1 MIRLS
6 LLSCLLF
13 TSCLTPDTQP
23 VIDSVMEWKRIED
36 AELAKHR
43 SLAMV
48 AKFSNDPAEQLE
60 MSSNYMLL
68 LNKHSAVS
76 DEFATSLVDWARK
89 VGQYDPAYAEKTV
102 DQMLDVYIKI
112 KEAIGNE

>member
-1 MIRLS
+1 MIRLT
-6 LLSCLLF
+6 LLGCLLL
-13 TSCLTPDTQP
+13 TSCSTPDTQP

-48 AKFSNDPAEQLE
+48 TKFSNDPAEQLQ
-60 MSSNYMLL
+60 MSASYMLL
-68 LNKHSAVS
+68 LNKHSTVS
-76 DEFATSLVDWARK
+76 DEFATALVDWARK

-102 DQMLDVYIKI
+102 DQMLDAYIKI
-112 KEAIGNE
+112 KEAIENE